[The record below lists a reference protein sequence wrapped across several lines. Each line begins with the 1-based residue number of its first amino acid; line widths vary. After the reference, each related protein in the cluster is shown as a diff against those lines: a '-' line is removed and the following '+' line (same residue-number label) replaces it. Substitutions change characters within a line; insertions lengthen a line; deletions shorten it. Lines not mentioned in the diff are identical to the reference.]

1 MKEFLAKLNDLAEQF
16 EDFQKDITSEMKN
29 MQRKFDFLLESEIE
43 EEEKEE

>member
-1 MKEFLAKLNDLAEQF
+1 MKEFLAKLNDLAEHF
-16 EDFQKDITSEMKN
+16 EDFKKDTESEMQN